1 MKNDGY
7 RYRHVVDAAAV
18 GMTSLE
24 FVAAKFDH
32 SSRDQWIDRFRGGEL
47 SINDVVASGAERLSA
62 GDVLDWDRPGWDE
75 PDAPTDFTVLF
86 DDGRLLA
93 VDKPSGLPTLPGAG
107 FYRNTLL
114 SRVQEPY
121 PDAKPLHRLGRAT
134 SGIVLFALD
143 PEIASILSQRWNAVT
158 KQYLAIAGG
167 VAMRDEYDIDQ
178 PIGPVRHDRLG
189 TIHAAS
195 PNGKPA
201 RSVARVV
208 QRRQAS
214 TLFEVDLHTG
224 RPHQIRIHLASI
236 GHPLVGDP
244 IYDVGGILKADRPGL
259 PGDMGYWLHAHRIV
273 LVHPTTNQRIKIVA
287 PPANPFT
294 GEATIRK

>member
-7 RYRHVVDAAAV
+7 RYRHVVDGRAA

-32 SSRDQWIDRFRGGEL
+32 SSRDQWSDRFRGGEL
-47 SINDVVASGAERLSA
+47 SINDVVASGQEHLNA
-62 GDVLDWDRPGWDE
+62 GDELVWDRPGWEE

-107 FYRNTLL
+107 FYRNSLL
-114 SRVQEPY
+114 SRVQCDHPG
-121 PDAKPLHRLGRAT
+121 AKPLHRLGRAT

-143 PEIASILSQRWNAVT
+143 AEIASILSQRWHGVT
-158 KQYLAIAGG
+158 KQYLALAGG
-167 VAMRDEYDIDQ
+167 IAAEDTYVIEQ
-178 PIGPVRHDRLG
+178 PIGPVHHDRLG

-195 PNGKPA
+195 RDGKPA
-201 RSVARVV
+201 KSIARVV
-208 QRRQAS
+208 QRRDDS
-214 TLFEVDLHTG
+214 TLFQVDLHTG

-244 IYDVGGILKADRPGL
+244 IYEAGGLPRGDQPGL
-259 PGDMGYWLHAHRIV
+259 PGDTGYFLHAHRIG
-273 LVHPTTNQRIKIVA
+273 LTHPTTERMVEIVVE
-287 PPANPFT
+287 PPW
-294 GEATIRK
+294 